1 MKKQGCLEEL
11 KKEQEKEDMFFKDQ
25 VENNTLDPNFRIKSI
40 DMLIDE
46 IFTKLT
52 GTDSNGNRY
61 SSEVLSEILHSNIE
75 DLERLYLI
83 RDLECSYKCNNRNN

>member
-25 VENNTLDPNFRIKSI
+25 VENNTLDPDFRIKSI

-46 IFTKLT
+46 ILTKLT

-61 SSEVLSEILHSNIE
+61 SNEALFEVLHSNIE
-75 DLERLYLI
+75 DLEKLYVI